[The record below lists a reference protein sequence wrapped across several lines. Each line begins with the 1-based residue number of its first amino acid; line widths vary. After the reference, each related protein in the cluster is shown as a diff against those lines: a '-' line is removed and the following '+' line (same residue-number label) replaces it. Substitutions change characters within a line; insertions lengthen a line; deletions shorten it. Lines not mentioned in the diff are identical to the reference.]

1 MSADTGAPEPSPRSR
16 REKTSLVIRG
26 VAPLVAALVALYL
39 LPESLEP
46 PARWALAIT
55 AGTLAAWVLRPV
67 PLAATSIPVVFALG
81 ATGAASASGA
91 VAGFGSSATLLLVA
105 GFMMASAIDKTPLAR
120 RLTYLFLL
128 RVPPNSGGVLGGLLV
143 ALAVAAVFV
152 PSTVVRAVAFLPVVV
167 VVAGAFARR
176 GSSNGAK
183 RLMIGLAFGAT
194 LGGIAIFPAAIVNVL
209 AVDLVVGAGGE
220 RITYFGWFALTW
232 PIEALA
238 FLTLWGGLVLLF
250 PTRDEE
256 PLDRTAVADNLSEL
270 GPTQSAEW
278 RLAGILLLTAVL
290 WMLEPITGWHP
301 SVPAF
306 LAVSLLAISPLRVIS
321 WDDALDISWGSVFMF
336 GASLS
341 LALTL
346 RDTGAADWV
355 GEQLFG
361 AGIGDF
367 ARLGVI
373 AGVLAVAVMMLVF
386 QLAFAGSTPAA
397 ATLLPI
403 LLAASGALRL
413 PAEVIGMTVALAGLA
428 TFVLPSQAMSN
439 LVTYQTGLYKA
450 RDLLK
455 IGLLLTLVFLA
466 ILAATAL
473 VWWRPVGFLE

>member
-1 MSADTGAPEPSPRSR
+1 MVRGLAPF
-16 REKTSLVIRG
+16 I
-26 VAPLVAALVALYL
+26 AAALTLYL
-39 LPESLEP
+39 LPESLES

-55 AGTLAAWVLRPV
+55 SGTLLAWILRPV

-81 ATGAASASGA
+81 ATGAASATGA

-143 ALAVAAVFV
+143 ALAVAAVFI

-167 VVAGAFARR
+167 VVAEAFVRR
-176 GSSNGAK
+176 GSENGAK

-209 AVDLVVGAGGE
+209 AVDLVAGAGGE
-220 RITYFGWFALTW
+220 RITYFQWFVLTW
-232 PIEALA
+232 PVELLA
-238 FLTLWGGLVLLF
+238 FLALWCGLVLLF

-256 PLDRTAVADNLSEL
+256 PLDRATVSDNLTDL
-270 GPTQSAEW
+270 GPTQKAEW
-278 RLAGILLLTAVL
+278 RLAGILALTAVL
-290 WMLEPITGWHP
+290 WMLEPLTGWHP
-301 SVPAF
+301 SIPAF

-321 WDDALDISWGSVFMF
+321 WDEALDISWGSVFMF

-341 LALTL
+341 LALAL
-346 RDTGAADWV
+346 RDTGAAGWV
-355 GEQLFG
+355 GEQFFG
-361 AGIGDF
+361 AGVGDF
-367 ARLGVI
+367 ARLGAI
-373 AGVLAVAVMMLVF
+373 AGVLAVAGMMLVF

-403 LLAASGALRL
+403 LLASSVALGL
-413 PAEVIGMTVALAGLA
+413 PPEVIGMTVALAGLA
-428 TFVLPSQAMSN
+428 TFVLPSQAMAN
-439 LVTYQTGLYKA
+439 LITYQTGLYKA

-455 IGLLLTLVFLA
+455 VGLLLSLVFLA
-466 ILAATAL
+466 ALAGVAL
-473 VWWRPVGFLE
+473 VWWRAVGFLG

>member
-1 MSADTGAPEPSPRSR
+1 MAW
-16 REKTSLVIRG
+16 REKTSLVSRG
-26 VAPLVAALVALYL
+26 LAPFVAAVLTLYL
-39 LPESLEP
+39 LPEDLES
-46 PARWALAIT
+46 PARWALGIT
-55 AGTLAAWVLRPV
+55 AGTLVAWILRPV

-128 RVPPNSGGVLGGLLV
+128 RVPPRSGGVLGGLLA

-167 VVAGAFARR
+167 VVAEAFVRR
-176 GSSNGAK
+176 GSENGAK

-220 RITYFGWFALTW
+220 RITYFQWFALTW
-232 PIEALA
+232 PVEVLA
-238 FLTLWGGLVLLF
+238 FLALWGGLVYLF

-256 PLDRTAVADNLSEL
+256 PLDRAAVSDNLAEL
-270 GPTQSAEW
+270 GPTQNAEW
-278 RLAGILLLTAVL
+278 RLAGILTLTAVL
-290 WMLEPITGWHP
+290 WMLEPLTGWHP

-306 LAVSLLAISPLRVIS
+306 LAVSLLAVSPLRVIS
-321 WDDALDISWGSVFMF
+321 WEEALDISWGSVFMF

-341 LALTL
+341 LALAL
-346 RDTGAADWV
+346 RDTGAANWV

-367 ARLGVI
+367 ARLGAI

-403 LLAASGALRL
+403 LLASASALRL
-413 PAEVIGMTVALAGLA
+413 PPEVIGMTVALAGLA

-439 LVTYQTGLYKA
+439 LITYQTGLYKA

-455 IGLLLTLVFLA
+455 VGLLLTFVFLA
-466 ILAATAL
+466 VLAGVAL
-473 VWWRPVGFLE
+473 VWWRPLGFLG